1 MITMLSK
8 SSSRSMKGHPSLKI
22 IQEPQLSFPVKIVSS
37 EKLKEKAVTQHQED
51 METEKAQQGKVE
63 LQGKQKMGVVTI
75 VRLEEVAPIAT
86 IDSNIGKA
94 LLLTEK
100 EANVFKFGCL

>member
-37 EKLKEKAVTQHQED
+37 EKLKEKAVNQHQED
-51 METEKAQQGKVE
+51 MEIEIAQQGKLE
-63 LQGKQKMGVVTI
+63 LQEQHEMGVFTI
-75 VRLEEVAPIAT
+75 ERIEEVAPIAT

>member
-1 MITMLSK
+1 MTPMLSK
-8 SSSRSMKGHPSLKI
+8 SSSRLIKGHPPLKI
-22 IQEPQLSFPVKIVSS
+22 IQEPQSSFPVKTISS

-51 METEKAQQGKVE
+51 MEIEIAQQGKLE
-63 LQGKQKMGVVTI
+63 LRGQQKMGVVI
-75 VRLEEVAPIAT
+75 IERLEEVAPIAT